1 MDSMTLLQEVR
12 NSLAGHAARTGE
24 TIDQFFTR
32 QVHERVQGERLLPK
46 QTVPG
51 WTNLRLVDGLVVVHA
66 EQWPL
71 EALDFKPPWHSSL
84 VSSSHHQS
92 PVVFRGWG
100 YKCLVDGQSRVNIW
114 NQLRGPSPYRVL
126 VVEPRKALDNPFP
139 SA

>member
-1 MDSMTLLQEVR
+1 MTLLEEVR
-12 NSLAGHAARTGE
+12 ASLAAHAARTGE
-24 TIDQFFTR
+24 TIDRFFTR
-32 QVHERVQGERLLPK
+32 QVHERVRGQRLPAK

-51 WTNLRLVDGLVVVHA
+51 WPNIRLVDGLVVVHA

-71 EALDFKPPWHSSL
+71 EALDFKPPWHL
-84 VSSSHHQS
+84 HVVSSSHHQS

-114 NQLRGPSPYRVL
+114 NQSRQLGPYRML
-126 VVEPRKALDNPFP
+126 VVEPRKALANPFP